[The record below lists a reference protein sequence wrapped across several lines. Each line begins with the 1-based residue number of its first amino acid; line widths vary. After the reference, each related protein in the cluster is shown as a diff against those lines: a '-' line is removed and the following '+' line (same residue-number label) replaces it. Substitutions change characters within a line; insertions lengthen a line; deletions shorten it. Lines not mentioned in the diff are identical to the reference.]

1 MEAEEY
7 ERLREDAEVAYFG
20 AELYEAFPESCGIE
34 DARRIVRA
42 MDRAEE
48 AADEAMRK
56 DFAGLSPAEQEKM
69 LSLLSMCGVQDASWW
84 ERILRA

>member
-1 MEAEEY
+1 MDAEEY

-20 AELYEAFPESCGIE
+20 AGLYEAFPESYGIE
-34 DARRIVRA
+34 DARRIVQA
-42 MDRAEE
+42 IDRAEQ

-56 DFAGLSPAEQEKM
+56 DFAGLTPAEQERM
-69 LSLLSMCGVQDASWW
+69 LSLLSRCGVQDASWW